1 MCGTLYI
8 VGTPIGNLSDLTHR
22 AETTLQSVDI
32 IAAED
37 TRVSRKLLN
46 HYKIQTP
53 LISYHDKNE
62 MPQSQKLVERLML
75 GDNIALISD
84 AGTPCISD
92 PGYRLV
98 HSARKMDIEVIT
110 IPGPSAVIAALSISG
125 IPTDH
130 YYFEGFLPAKKG
142 RKTRFELLESLPAT
156 IVIYESPLR
165 VLRTLKD
172 VERYW
177 GNRAVSIS
185 RELTKIYEETFVGTI
200 TDAIQYFEKS
210 KPKGEFVLLVAKQGY
225 QIDKDDR

>member
-1 MCGTLYI
+1 MSGTLYV
-8 VGTPIGNLSDLTHR
+8 VGTPIGNLADFTRR
-22 AETTLQSVDI
+22 AETTLQSVDL

-37 TRVSRKLLN
+37 TRISRRLLK
-46 HYKIQTP
+46 HYDIQTP

-62 MPQSQKLVERLML
+62 ISQAEKLVGRLIL
-75 GDNIALISD
+75 GENIALISD

-98 HSARKMDIEVIT
+98 HLARKSNIEIVA
-110 IPGPSAVIAALSISG
+110 IPGPSAVAAALSVSG

-130 YYFEGFLPAKKG
+130 YYFEGFLPVKKG

-172 VERYW
+172 IDRRW
-177 GNRAVSIS
+177 GDRTVSIC
-185 RELTKIYEETFVGTI
+185 RELTKIYEETFVGMV

-210 KPKGEFVLLVAKQGY
+210 KPKGEFVIMVAKNDY
-225 QIDKDDR
+225 HIEK

>member
-1 MCGTLYI
+1 MGGTLFV
-8 VGTPIGNLSDLTHR
+8 VGTPIGNLKDITRR
-22 AETTLQSVDI
+22 AETTLKSVDL

-37 TRVSRKLLN
+37 TRISRKLLN
-46 HYKIQTP
+46 HYDIQTP

-62 MPQSQKLVERLML
+62 RSQANKLIGRLML
-75 GDNIALISD
+75 GENIALISD

-98 HSARKMDIEVIT
+98 HSAREIDIEVIT
-110 IPGPSAVIAALSISG
+110 IPGPSAVTAALSVSG

-130 YYFEGFLPAKKG
+130 YYFEGFLPLKKG

-172 VERYW
+172 IERYW
-177 GNRAVSIS
+177 GNRVVSIC
-185 RELTKIYEETFVGTI
+185 RELTKIYETNFMGTI
-200 TDAIQYFEKS
+200 TDAIQYFEKF
-210 KPKGEFVLLVAKQGY
+210 KPKGEFVMMVAKNDY
-225 QIDKDDR
+225 QINN

>member
-46 HYKIQTP
+46 HYNIQTP

-62 MPQSQKLVERLML
+62 MSQAQKLVERLMS

-92 PGYRLV
+92 PGYRLI
-98 HSARKMDIEVIT
+98 HSAKKLHIEVIT
-110 IPGPSAVIAALSISG
+110 IPGPSAVTAALSISG

-130 YYFEGFLPAKKG
+130 YYFEGFLPLKKG
-142 RKTRFELLESLPAT
+142 RKARFELLESLPAT
-156 IVIYESPLR
+156 IVIYESPVR
-165 VLRTLKD
+165 ILRTLKD
-172 VERYW
+172 IERYW
-177 GNRAVSIS
+177 GNRVVSIC
-185 RELTKIYEETFVGTI
+185 RELTKIYEETIVGMI
-200 TDAIQYFEKS
+200 KDSIQHFEKS
-210 KPKGEFVLLVAKQGY
+210 KPKGEFVLMIAKQGY
-225 QIDKDDR
+225 QLEKE

>member
-1 MCGTLYI
+1 MTGILYV

-22 AETTLQSVDI
+22 AENTLKSVDL

-46 HYKIQTP
+46 HYDIYVP

-62 MPQSQKLVERLML
+62 KLQADKLVGRLIL
-75 GDNIALISD
+75 GENIALISD

-98 HSARKMDIEVIT
+98 NLARKMEIRVIT
-110 IPGPSAVIAALSISG
+110 IPGPSAVTAALSISG

-130 YYFEGFLPAKKG
+130 YYFEGFLPTKKG
-142 RKTRFELLESLPAT
+142 RKTRFELLESLSAT

-165 VLRTLKD
+165 IIRTLNDIDK
-172 VERYW
+172 YW
-177 GNRAVSIS
+177 GTRVLSIC
-185 RELTKIYEETFVGTI
+185 RELTKIYEENFIGNVEE
-200 TDAIQYFEKS
+200 AIEYFEKS
-210 KPKGEFVLLVAKQGY
+210 KPKGEFVIMVAKKHY
-225 QIDKDDR
+225 QLETK

>member
-1 MCGTLYI
+1 MSGTLYV
-8 VGTPIGNLSDLTHR
+8 VGTPIGNLADLTRR

-46 HYKIQTP
+46 HYDIQTP

-62 MPQSQKLVERLML
+62 SVQAEKLVGRLIL
-75 GDNIALISD
+75 GENIALISD

-98 HSARKMDIEVIT
+98 HAARKMNIEVIS
-110 IPGPSAVIAALSISG
+110 IPGPSAVTAALSISG

-130 YYFEGFLPAKKG
+130 YYFEGFLPIKKG

-172 VERYW
+172 IERYW
-177 GNRAVSIS
+177 GDRVVSIC
-185 RELTKIYEETFVGTI
+185 RELTKIYEETFVGLI
-200 TDAIQYFEKS
+200 TDAIQFFEKS
-210 KPKGEFVLLVAKQGY
+210 KPKGEFVIMIAKQGY
-225 QIDKDDR
+225 QFKK